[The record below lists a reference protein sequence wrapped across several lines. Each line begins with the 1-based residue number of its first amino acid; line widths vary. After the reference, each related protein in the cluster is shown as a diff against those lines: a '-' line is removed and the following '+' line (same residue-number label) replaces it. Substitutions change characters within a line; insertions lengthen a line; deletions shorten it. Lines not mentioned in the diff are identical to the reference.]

1 MRFYKEN
8 LMVAFKHID
17 RILNQNSY
25 HQQIILYRN
34 YPEVKI
40 EKTVQEEDQNK
51 RFGGFKN
58 LGRSNLAREIKEGTF
73 LLLNQIKYLIF
84 LGKFLKI

>member
-1 MRFYKEN
+1 
-8 LMVAFKHID
+8 MVAFKHID

-58 LGRSNLAREIKEGTF
+58 LGRTNIAREIKQGNFEVKIIQIHTLLF
-73 LLLNQIKYLIF
+73 LYFFTLY
-84 LGKFLKI
+84 